1 MENIKCL
8 IVDDEPIARQ
18 IVRNYCQ
25 QLPFLEVADEC
36 ENALEA
42 MNLLRQNTVQILFLD
57 INMPVLN
64 GLSLLKTLTQK
75 PKVIL
80 TTAYKEYALD
90 AFELQVSD
98 YLLKPFS
105 FERFLK
111 AIQKVQAELET
122 EQEKPIEPSPIP
134 PSVPTVSGFH
144 ASISESEEGIFLKI
158 GKTIFRFS
166 YQNIL
171 FCEAQQNYTRIV
183 THDQDVRIYQPLS
196 QIEEQLPPS
205 LFLRTHR
212 SFIVNKNKVSKIDGN
227 RIFIGKYE
235 VSIGANHRELFL
247 EKLGF
252 KEK

>member
-25 QLPFLEVADEC
+25 QLPFLTVAEEC

-42 MNLLRQNTVQILFLD
+42 MNFLRQNTVQILFLD

-75 PKVIL
+75 PKVVL
-80 TTAYKEYALD
+80 TTAYKDYALD
-90 AFELQVSD
+90 AFELNVSD

-111 AIQKVQAELET
+111 AVQKVQTELEA
-122 EQEKPIEPSPIP
+122 EQEKPTELNQVS

-144 ASISESEEGIFLKI
+144 TSISEPEDGIFLKI

-166 YQNIL
+166 FQNIL

-183 THDQDVRIYQPLS
+183 MLDQDVRIYQSLS

-205 LFLRTHR
+205 VFLRTHR

-227 RIFIGKYE
+227 RIFIGKHE
-235 VSIGANHRELFL
+235 AAIGANHRELFL
-247 EKLGF
+247 ERLGF

>member
-1 MENIKCL
+1 MENLKCL

-25 QLPFLEVADEC
+25 QLAFLDIAGEC

-42 MNLLRQNTVQILFLD
+42 MNFLRNNTVQILFLD

-64 GLSLLKTLTQK
+64 GLSLLRTLTQK

-80 TTAYKEYALD
+80 TTAYKDYALD
-90 AFELQVSD
+90 AFELNVSD

-122 EQEKPIEPSPIP
+122 EQEKSIEQPQTVAT
-134 PSVPTVSGFH
+134 PSVFDT
-144 ASISESEEGIFLKI
+144 EEGIFLKI

-166 YQNIL
+166 FQNIL

-183 THDQDVRIYQPLS
+183 TTDQDVRIYQALS
-196 QIEEQLPPS
+196 QIEEQLPTAQ
-205 LFLRTHR
+205 FLRTHR

-227 RIFIGKYE
+227 RIFIGKHE
-235 VSIGANHRELFL
+235 IAIGANHRELFL

-252 KEK
+252 KG

>member
-18 IVRNYCQ
+18 IVRSYCQ
-25 QLPFLEVADEC
+25 QLPFLDIAEEC

-42 MNLLRQNTVQILFLD
+42 MNFLRNNTVQILFLD

-75 PKVIL
+75 PKVVL
-80 TTAYKEYALD
+80 TTAYKDYALD
-90 AFELQVSD
+90 AFELNVSD

-111 AIQKVQAELET
+111 AIQKVQTELQTET
-122 EQEKPIEPSPIP
+122 EKPVEQS
-134 PSVPTVSGFH
+134 SATSLMLASSQQGLTVSD
-144 ASISESEEGIFLKI
+144 SDDGIFLKI

-166 YQNIL
+166 FQNIL

-183 THDQDVRIYQPLS
+183 TLDQDVRIYQSLS
-196 QIEEQLPPS
+196 QIEEQLPTS
-205 LFLRTHR
+205 VFLRTHR

-227 RIFIGKYE
+227 RIFIGKHE
-235 VSIGANHRELFL
+235 ISIGANHREMFL

-252 KEK
+252 KG